1 MFTSDIRR
9 SRDMSRVHSLM
20 PSRWWKRKSPGLCS
34 WDGQK
39 KTEWSRLSH
48 PSKKRIYVT
57 LSSSISSFLKRLAAI
72 PNHEEIHS
80 RHITK
85 EYTGTKS
92 LVENLQSFA
101 TWHSLANCRS
111 PLNLPKGKMAL
122 WTLGWENYVKQTWNV
137 KYAELCR
144 FIKCYVMLSCVRSCH
159 VVVRSVM
166 LCYVVLC
173 SIMLCYVVLHSVTLC
188 YVVLHNVT

>member
-34 WDGQK
+34 GDGQ

-57 LSSSISSFLKRLAAI
+57 LSSSISSFLKRLTAI

-101 TWHSLANCRS
+101 TWHSLANCKS

-122 WTLGWENYVKQTWNV
+122 WTYFEKIMWN
-137 KYAELCR
+137 KLE
-144 FIKCYVMLSCVRSCH
+144 MLSTQSYVDLS
-159 VVVRSVM
+159 SVM
-166 LCYVVLC
+166 
-173 SIMLCYVVLHSVTLC
+173 
-188 YVVLHNVT
+188 